1 MEFLGLLVDF
11 GVPAV
16 AAIGS
21 GLVAYALTGGEEE
34 AALSVRALLVHEDFV
49 SASFQCQFSFLSST
63 GGAERRCKCRHRS
76 LVQ

>member
-34 AALSVRALLVHEDFV
+34 ALSVRALFIRAHLLFL
-49 SASFQCQFSFLSST
+49 FSIM
-63 GGAERRCKCRHRS
+63 
-76 LVQ
+76 